1 MQGAPYGSLG
11 EALGRKESDGFAFD
25 LNTQALERPITSS
38 GSAGG
43 PHGGRMDDDL
53 IRRAARG
60 DTQAFDILARDR
72 IDRLF
77 AIAVRIL
84 RNHYDAEDAV
94 QHALWTAWTDLPGLR
109 QPDRFDAWLYRLL
122 VRQCFKAARTRRRAT
137 IVQLTP
143 DLDELSTPADTRHIE
158 DRDAIERA
166 FVALSPEHRAVV
178 VLHHYLGL
186 GLDEIAEVVGIPHGT
201 ARSRLHY
208 ALLRLRGAVE
218 STGPVTTSVEEA
230 T

>member
-1 MQGAPYGSLG
+1 
-11 EALGRKESDGFAFD
+11 
-25 LNTQALERPITSS
+25 
-38 GSAGG
+38 
-43 PHGGRMDDDL
+43 MDDEL

-60 DTQAFDILARDR
+60 DTEAFDALVRTR

-84 RNHYDAEDAV
+84 RNHYDAEDVV
-94 QHALWTAWTDLPGLR
+94 QHALWTAWTDLPALR

-122 VRQCFKAARTRRRAT
+122 VRDCYKAAGSRRRRAT

-143 DLDELSTPADTRHIE
+143 DMDELSSPVHTGQVE

-186 GLDEIAEVVGIPHGT
+186 GLDEIAQIVGIPHGT

-208 ALLRLRGAVE
+208 ALVRLRGAVE
-218 STGPVTTSVEEA
+218 SGAATPAAKEA